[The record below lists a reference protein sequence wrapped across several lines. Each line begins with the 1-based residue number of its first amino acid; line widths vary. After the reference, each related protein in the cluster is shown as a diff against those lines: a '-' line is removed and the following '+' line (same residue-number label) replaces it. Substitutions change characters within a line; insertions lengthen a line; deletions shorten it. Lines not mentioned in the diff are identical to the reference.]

1 MSDAYNIESYPELI
15 RKFCVYKS
23 SIQERSPITVKEY
36 MLDLRTFCRFTLA
49 HKNGAS
55 TEPDDLCEM
64 DISGLDRDF
73 FASVTPEDIYE
84 FLYYAKGDRQNGVR
98 ARSRKLSAI
107 KSFYKYH
114 TQKTRLLDTNPAA
127 DIEGPKKPKELP
139 KYLSLEESLALLDA
153 VRSDAE
159 NPYRIRDF
167 AIITIFLNCGVRLSE
182 LCGIEMGD
190 LDPELRSMR
199 VVGKGAKE
207 RIVYLND
214 ACTEAIRDYLPERMK
229 VRHEGEETNA
239 LFLSRL
245 GHPISNKTV
254 QHMVKKYLTAAGLEN
269 KHYSTHKL
277 RHTAATLMY
286 QTGDVDIRVLKDI
299 LGHEQLNTTQ
309 IYTHVSNKS
318 MEDAMAK
325 NPLAE
330 VGTKKKK

>member
-1 MSDAYNIESYPELI
+1 MSDAYDMQSYPELI

-23 SIQERSPITVKEY
+23 SIQERSPRTVAEY
-36 MLDLRTFCRFTLA
+36 MLDLRTFCRFTVA
-49 HKNGAS
+49 HREGRPTAP
-55 TEPDDLCEM
+55 EDLCDI
-64 DISGLDRDF
+64 DISALDREF
-73 FASVTPEDIYE
+73 FASITPEDVYE
-84 FLYYAKGDRQNGVR
+84 FLYYAKGERQNGPK

-114 TQKTRLLDTNPAA
+114 TQKTRLLERNPAG
-127 DIEGPKKPKELP
+127 DIEGPKKSKELP
-139 KYLSLEESLALLDA
+139 KYLSLEESLSLLDA
-153 VRSDAE
+153 VKNDAE
-159 NPYRIRDF
+159 NPFRARDF

-182 LCGIEMGD
+182 LCGIGLSD

-199 VVGKGAKE
+199 VIGKGAKE
-207 RIVYLND
+207 RVVYLND
-214 ACTEAIRDYLPERMK
+214 ACSEAIAAYIPERLKM
-229 VRHEGEETNA
+229 RREGEPTDA

-245 GHPISNKTV
+245 GRPISNKTV

-309 IYTHVSNKS
+309 IYTHVSDKS

-325 NPLAE
+325 NPLSE
-330 VGTKKKK
+330 VVTEKKK